1 MNPVGAEVEPSALNA
16 TSDGSAPR
24 NWQLTGTELDRATTL
39 LETLP
44 VKGRAPKTGYSRD
57 QFGVAWT
64 DDVDVE
70 FGHNG
75 CDTRN
80 DVLTR
85 DLANVAFKNGEK
97 QCTVLSGVL
106 HDPYTATTIN
116 FQRGQ
121 TTSSAVQIDHV
132 LSAALSRSL
141 PLLAGHHVD
150 GMALIA
156 VVAL

>member
-1 MNPVGAEVEPSALNA
+1 TDTPCLPCLSPDTAL
-16 TSDGSAPR
+16 
-24 NWQLTGTELDRATTL
+24 EI
-39 LETLP
+39 
-44 VKGRAPKTGYSRD
+44 
-57 QFGVAWT
+57 
-64 DDVDVE
+64 
-70 FGHNG
+70 
-75 CDTRN
+75 TRN

-141 PLLAGHHVD
+141 PLSAGHY
-150 GMALIA
+150 
-156 VVAL
+156 